1 MSGIQDWIATEYP
14 EYADAANLP
23 ADGSTGVS
31 KSTFYNAL
39 SGQLASSLTAVKN
52 EQVSAATYTVENLPI
67 GSYMVLVMGGEKAHE
82 AYLTSIRATKYDFDK
97 AEWDRGRRRGE
108 RRGQVQDAGR

>member
-1 MSGIQDWIATEYP
+1 M
-14 EYADAANLP
+14 
-23 ADGSTGVS
+23 S

-39 SGQLASSLTAVKN
+39 SGQLASLTAVKN
-52 EQVSAATYTVENLPI
+52 EQVTAATYTVENLPI

-97 AEWDRGRRRGE
+97 AEWVVKNGVLKRKKTRPPRPSAIR
-108 RRGQVQDAGR
+108 